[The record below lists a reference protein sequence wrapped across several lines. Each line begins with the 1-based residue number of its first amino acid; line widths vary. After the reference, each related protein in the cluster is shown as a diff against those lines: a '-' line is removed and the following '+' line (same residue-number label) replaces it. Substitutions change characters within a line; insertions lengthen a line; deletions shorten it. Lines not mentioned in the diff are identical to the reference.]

1 MLQRAISGAIFVA
14 IVVGCIW
21 WQPISLSLLLAII
34 AIGGLLEFYRL
45 AKKANVAPQAPTG
58 VLVAVTLLATHVG
71 TVHFGLDAKW
81 QWLVAAMAI
90 TIPITELY
98 RKSKTPFQNIA
109 WTLLGLVWVAV
120 PITLLNDMKLYP
132 TSYNPEYDPQVLLGY
147 FFLLWTSD
155 TCAYLSGKTFGK
167 HKLFERI
174 SPGKTWEGSI
184 GGTILTVLIAWV
196 VSLFFDAL
204 PNWQWMVMAAI
215 VAMFGTLGDLT
226 ESMFK
231 RSISVKDSGN
241 IMPGHG
247 GFLDRFDGV
256 LVSAPLVVVF
266 LKLVG

>member
-1 MLQRAISGAIFVA
+1 MLQRAISGSIFVV

-21 WQPISLSLLLAII
+21 WHPASLGVLLAILV
-34 AIGGLLEFYRL
+34 IGGLTEFYRL
-45 AKKANVAPQAPTG
+45 AKKAKVSPQPITG
-58 VLVAVTLLATHVG
+58 VLAGATFLITHYGATH
-71 TVHFGLDAKW
+71 FGMDAKW
-81 QWLVAAMAI
+81 QWLTAVVAIA
-90 TIPITELY
+90 IPISELY

-109 WTLLGLVWVAV
+109 WTLFGILWVAV
-120 PITLLNDMKLYP
+120 PFTLLNDMKLYSE
-132 TSYNPEYDPQVLLGY
+132 SYGAEYDPQVLLGY

-196 VSLFFDAL
+196 VSMFFDGL
-204 PNWQWMVMAAI
+204 ETWQWMVMAAL

-231 RSISVKDSGN
+231 RSIGVKDSGN

-256 LVSAPLVVVF
+256 FISAPLVVVF
-266 LKLVG
+266 LQLTS